1 MEIEIHVV
9 HYLVISTVMLFCGIY
24 GFFTRKNLLAL
35 LISVE
40 LMLNATNINF
50 AVFNRYL
57 FPGQLE
63 GHFFSLFGIAI
74 AATVIA
80 AVFQFGAALKDNPMG
95 AIKSLLGLVLLV
107 AVVLISYAMGS
118 DATITANEA
127 PYTDTFWLKIT
138 DMFIYSIYFL
148 LGIAAL
154 ATLVNMTGIFKK

>member
-1 MEIEIHVV
+1 MAKLS
-9 HYLVISTVMLFCGIY
+9 YKMSY
-24 GFFTRKNLLAL
+24 YAL
-35 LISVE
+35 YVC
-40 LMLNATNINF
+40 F
-50 AVFNRYL
+50 AVILVVLGMFFLVGYNNPVGDMNAPEHTETLIYL
-57 FPGQLE
+57 MYA
-63 GHFFSLFGIAI
+63 LFG
-74 AATVIA
+74 VIA
-80 AVFQFGAALKDNPMG
+80 AIAQFGAALKDNPMG

>member
-1 MEIEIHVV
+1 MNAPEHTETLI
-9 HYLVISTVMLFCGIY
+9 YLMY
-24 GFFTRKNLLAL
+24 A
-35 LISVE
+35 
-40 LMLNATNINF
+40 
-50 AVFNRYL
+50 
-57 FPGQLE
+57 
-63 GHFFSLFGIAI
+63 LFGVTVGL
-74 AATVIA
+74 TVIA
-80 AVFQFGAALKDNPMG
+80 AIAQFGAALKDNPMG

-118 DATITANEA
+118 DATITANEV

>member
-1 MEIEIHVV
+1 MAKLS
-9 HYLVISTVMLFCGIY
+9 YKMSY
-24 GFFTRKNLLAL
+24 YAL
-35 LISVE
+35 YVC
-40 LMLNATNINF
+40 F
-50 AVFNRYL
+50 AVILVVLGMFFLVGYNNPVGDMNAPEHTETLIYL
-57 FPGQLE
+57 MYA
-63 GHFFSLFGIAI
+63 LFGVTVGL
-74 AATVIA
+74 TVIA
-80 AVFQFGAALKDNPMG
+80 AIAQFGAALKDSPMG